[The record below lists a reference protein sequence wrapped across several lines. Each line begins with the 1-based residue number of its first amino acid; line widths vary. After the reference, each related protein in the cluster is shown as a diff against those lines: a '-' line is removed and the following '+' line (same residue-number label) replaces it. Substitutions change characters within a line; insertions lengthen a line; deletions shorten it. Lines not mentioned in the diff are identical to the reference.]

1 MDKGRA
7 AAGPG
12 VVIGL
17 NRCPASLIALFLA

>member
-1 MDKGRA
+1 MGRA